1 MRNCSKKFSV
11 QFPFFYG
18 WIIVAIAMLAGVI
31 SSGVSNVT
39 MAVVLK
45 PISEDL
51 DWSRSVT
58 AAAIT
63 LGSFGGGLLSPLFGP
78 VADRYGP
85 RVLLPLGGVLVG
97 LLSIGVSQSTQP
109 WQFYATF
116 IPARALTEFLL
127 CGVVPYTAVA
137 NWFHAKRPRAM
148 GLVAMSTPLGS
159 AATTLIF
166 QFLVIHYG
174 WRSAFLALGLAF
186 LILVVVPAAIFL
198 RRQPED
204 LGMYPDG
211 VAPSLRSDQAAES
224 ESQTSATGERSWSRP
239 EAMRTTAL
247 WLLVASVFLASLGT
261 GGIAFHTVA
270 YFTDVKIA
278 PAAAA
283 GALSVMALSGA
294 FGNGIWGALAE
305 RLSPRSLSVTTTV
318 LSAASVALLMQ
329 VDSPLM
335 AYLFG
340 VLFGISARGGTAVLT
355 QILLAHYFGRR
366 SFGAISGVLEP
377 FHKGGLGVGALV
389 AGVAFDW
396 SGNYRAVFLF
406 FLASYLLSAVLVFFA
421 RRPQR
426 LGVGVLK

>member
-1 MRNCSKKFSV
+1 
-11 QFPFFYG
+11 
-18 WIIVAIAMLAGVI
+18 
-31 SSGVSNVT
+31 

-51 DWSRSVT
+51 GWSRSVT
-58 AAAIT
+58 ALAIT

-85 RVLLPLGGVLVG
+85 RVLLPLGGILVG
-97 LLSIGVSQSTQP
+97 LLSIGVSQCTAP

-127 CGVVPYTAVA
+127 CGVVPYTAIA

-159 AATTLIF
+159 AAMALVY

-174 WRSAFLALGLAF
+174 WRSAFLVLGLAF

-211 VAPSLRSDQAAES
+211 VVPAAYPNIAAPTAAQA
-224 ESQTSATGERSWSRP
+224 SAAHERSWTRA
-239 EAMRTTAL
+239 EATRTGAL

-270 YFTDVKIA
+270 YFTDVNIS

-305 RLSPRSLSVTTTV
+305 RFAPRSLSVTTTV

-329 VDSPLM
+329 VDSPIT

-340 VLFGISARGGTAVLT
+340 VVFGISARGGTAVLT

-377 FHKGGLGVGALV
+377 FHKGGLGFGALV

-396 SGNYRAVFLF
+396 SGNYRAVLLV
-406 FLASYLLSAVLVFFA
+406 FLACYLLSALLVFFA
-421 RRPQR
+421 RRPS
-426 LGVGVLK
+426 LP

>member
-1 MRNCSKKFSV
+1 V
-11 QFPFFYG
+11 QVPFFYG
-18 WIIVAIAMLAGVI
+18 WIIVAIAMVAGFI

-51 DWSRSVT
+51 GWSRSVT
-58 AAAIT
+58 ALAIT
-63 LGSFGGGLLSPLFGP
+63 LGSFSGGLMAPLFGP

-85 RVLLPLGGVLVG
+85 RLLFPMGAVLVG
-97 LLSIGVSQSTQP
+97 LLSIGVSQSTEP

-116 IPARALTEFLL
+116 IPARALTEFML
-127 CGVVPYTAVA
+127 CGVVPYTAIA

-211 VAPSLRSDQAAES
+211 IAPSLLPDDISPSAKPAARFTEP
-224 ESQTSATGERSWSRP
+224 SWSRA

-247 WLLVASVFLASLGT
+247 WLLVTSVFLASLGT

-270 YFTDVKIA
+270 YFTDVKIS
-278 PAAAA
+278 PVAAA

-294 FGNGIWGALAE
+294 FGNGVWGALAE

-329 VDSPLM
+329 VDSPAM

-377 FHKGGLGVGALV
+377 FHKGGLGVGALI
-389 AGVAFDW
+389 AGAAFDW
-396 SGNYRAVFLF
+396 SGNYQAVFLF
-406 FLASYLLSAVLVFFA
+406 FLASYSLSAVLVFLA
-421 RRPQR
+421 RRPKR
-426 LGVGVLK
+426 LGAGALE

>member
-1 MRNCSKKFSV
+1 V

-18 WIIVAIAMLAGVI
+18 WIIVAIAMVAGFI

-51 DWSRSVT
+51 GWSRSVT

-63 LGSFGGGLLSPLFGP
+63 LGSFGGGMLSPLFGP

-85 RVLLPLGGVLVG
+85 RILLPLGGVLVG

-166 QFLVIHYG
+166 QFLVIQHG
-174 WRSAFLALGLAF
+174 WRSAFLVLGLAF
-186 LILVVVPAAIFL
+186 LVLVVAPAAIFL

-204 LGMYPDG
+204 LGMFPDG
-211 VAPSLRSDQAAES
+211 IVPSLRSDEPAAA
-224 ESQTSATGERSWSRP
+224 ESQTSTTGQRNWSRP

-270 YFTDVKIA
+270 YFTDVKLS
-278 PAAAA
+278 PAVAA

-305 RLSPRSLSVTTTV
+305 RFSPRSLSVTTTV

-329 VDSPLM
+329 VDSPVM
-335 AYLFG
+335 AYFFG
-340 VLFGISARGGTAVLT
+340 VIFGISARGGTAVLT

-366 SFGAISGVLEP
+366 SFGAISGILEP
-377 FHKGGLGVGALV
+377 FHKGGLGAGALV

-396 SGNYRAVFLF
+396 SGNYRSVLLF
-406 FLASYLLSAVLVFFA
+406 FLASYLLAAVLVFFA
-421 RRPQR
+421 RRPER
-426 LGVGVLK
+426 DPERVLA